1 MPLQW
6 TEASLASVK
15 SAYELAMERLSR
27 QAPARKLSAQQK
39 QRIAELD
46 SLYLSRIAQ
55 QDLSTQAEVTQWTAA
70 GDAEKV
76 NEARV
81 RFSAEKQKLEAEL
94 EAKKERIRSEG
105 SE

>member
-1 MPLQW
+1 MQW
-6 TEASLASVK
+6 TAVNLVPMK

-55 QDLSTQAEVTQWTAA
+55 QDLSTQAEITQWSAA

-105 SE
+105 AE

>member
-1 MPLQW
+1 MPAPW
-6 TEASLASVK
+6 TAATLASVK

-27 QAPARKLSAQQK
+27 QAPARKLSTQQK

-55 QDLSTQAEVTQWTAA
+55 QDLSTQAEVSQWTAA
-70 GDAEKV
+70 GDPEKV
-76 NEARV
+76 NEARA
-81 RFSAEKQKLEAEL
+81 RFSTEKQKLEAEL
-94 EAKKERIRSEG
+94 EERKERIRSEG